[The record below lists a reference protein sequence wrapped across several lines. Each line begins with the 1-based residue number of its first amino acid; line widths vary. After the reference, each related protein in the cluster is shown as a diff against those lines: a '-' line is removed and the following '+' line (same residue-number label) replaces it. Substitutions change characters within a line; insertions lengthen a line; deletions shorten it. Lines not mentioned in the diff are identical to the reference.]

1 MSAVT
6 QLPTN
11 KDSARAPSGHNVLA
25 YLRERRHDDHSI
37 PLSEM
42 ARRVGIAP
50 EFLAGAI
57 WGATE
62 LSNSDVAHL
71 VRAQAGELDPQVTDH
86 HLSDADSH
94 QPGWPTVVAKE
105 GSD

>member
-1 MSAVT
+1 MSVVT
-6 QLPTN
+6 QIPTTIN
-11 KDSARAPSGHNVLA
+11 WPHPQTRHRFIA
-25 YLRERRHDDHSI
+25 YLRETRHDEHAI

-50 EFLAGAI
+50 EFLAGAV

-62 LSNSDVAHL
+62 LSSSDVAHL
-71 VRAQAGELDPQVTDH
+71 VRAQAREVEARDSWPRHNLDQSPQT
-86 HLSDADSH
+86 
-94 QPGWPTVVAKE
+94 GWPSVVAKE